1 MNCCT
6 RRLILPSFCGMGVPP
21 VRSMQI
27 ISTPVASE
35 LILLTVRTRQ
45 CRVPTING
53 GRDTALPCPLYHS
66 HATGNNIRHEIAY
79 FTDDILTFTRKSLR
93 ATFALGFDG
102 K

>member
-1 MNCCT
+1 MGD
-6 RRLILPSFCGMGVPP
+6 RLYEGM
-21 VRSMQI
+21 

-66 HATGNNIRHEIAY
+66 DATGNNMNIQGA
-79 FTDDILTFTRKSLR
+79 TGLTNAQKSTLK
-93 ATFALGFDG
+93 ALGALA
-102 K
+102 